1 MISVI
6 IVEDDPMVRE
16 INEKFLK
23 KVSDYEL
30 VKSVGS
36 IEEAKKV
43 IQTEKPQLV
52 LLDMFFPNGKGIDV
66 LKWIRD
72 KGYNTDVIMITADK
86 DKNTI
91 EESLRFGV
99 FDYLIKPFTFER
111 FKESLE
117 GYKIRVN
124 RLSNLQEIDQ
134 NELDSI
140 TLKEKDDE
148 VDNDDMFIDV
158 KGFNKKTFDRIV
170 QGISEMNGIP
180 FTSQELADKIGISR
194 ITARRYLDHLERE
207 GELFLEMEYGKVG
220 RPRNVYKIKE

>member
-30 VKSVGS
+30 VKSVGT
-36 IEEAKKV
+36 IKEAKEIIEV
-43 IQTEKPQLV
+43 VKPQLV

-111 FKESLE
+111 FKEALE
-117 GYKIRVN
+117 GYKVRVN
-124 RLSNLQEIDQ
+124 RLSSLQEIGQ
-134 NELDSI
+134 SELDSI
-140 TLKEKDDE
+140 TLKEKDDNE
-148 VDNDDMFIDV
+148 DIFIDV
-158 KGFNKKTFDRIV
+158 KGFNRKTFDRIV
-170 QGISEMNGIP
+170 QGISEMNGVP

-194 ITARRYLDHLERE
+194 ITARRYLDYLERE